1 METICPS
8 GICLTKIA
16 IALEKSFTKYAL
28 REKKIRCC
36 IATGRRVLKK
46 TVGLRGNRAKT
57 VHKCEVLISLHICA

>member
-28 REKKIRCC
+28 RKKKKYPVLHSHREKS
-36 IATGRRVLKK
+36 A
-46 TVGLRGNRAKT
+46 
-57 VHKCEVLISLHICA
+57 